1 MPGVVDGAPTGRPDG
16 RIGPDKETHMTKR
29 VISAGGLTSSERVTG
44 TQSLEKAIDV
54 LEHIAAA
61 PSPGVTLA
69 ECANVLGFSKATTQ
83 RMLLT
88 LTRRNLLHF
97 DEDLRVYGLGA
108 QTARLGAEYIS
119 RLDYRKVALPVLRAL
134 SKETGETAHLGIL
147 SDTDVVYIELV
158 DSPQPV
164 RFFSKVGDLA
174 PAHATAIGKAILS
187 RISEE
192 ALRRLLP
199 EYFVGRT
206 PHTITSRDVL
216 ESDLERSRIRGYAI
230 DDQENREGIRGFA
243 SPIFDHTGA
252 VCAGISIAG
261 PTSRVPLEAEQTLGP
276 LIVAAS
282 REVSR
287 ALGAPE
293 DLLLD

>member
-1 MPGVVDGAPTGRPDG
+1 
-16 RIGPDKETHMTKR
+16 MTER
-29 VISAGGLTSSERVTG
+29 VISAGGLTSGERVTG

-69 ECANVLGFSKATTQ
+69 ECASVLGFSKATTQ

-97 DEDLRVYGLGA
+97 DEDLRVYALGV
-108 QTARLGAEYIS
+108 QTARLGAEYLS
-119 RLDYRKVALPVLRAL
+119 RIDYRKIALPSLRAL
-134 SKETGETAHLGIL
+134 VREAGETAHLGIL
-147 SDTDVVYIELV
+147 SGTDVVYIELV

-187 RISEE
+187 RLPQD
-192 ALRRLLP
+192 ALRQLMP

-206 PHTITSRDVL
+206 PHTITSRDAL
-216 ESDLERSRIRGYAI
+216 ETDLERSRVRGYAI
-230 DDQENREGIRGFA
+230 DDGENREGIRGFA
-243 SPIFDHTGA
+243 APIFDHTGT

-261 PTSRVPLEAEQTLGP
+261 PTSRVPLEAERTLGP
-276 LIVAAS
+276 LIIAAG

-293 DLLLD
+293 VLLLD